1 MNLLEKI
8 NFKGEWFLP
17 EDPENRLVGEL
28 VYTDSLISLY
38 VHGQFSLAGIVGI
51 EKPHKIVFGV
61 IEGSKQVTLC
71 DVFIVNVGSLTLTR
85 YTEPYMPDSEYRVNS
100 FMIGGYYAD
109 GMSYPFCEM
118 RLHLTNFDE
127 WVGITGWGMPEFNYE
142 DRSFALEYKLP
153 QPIVFDIPYAQL
165 SGSINFTAKTPSIPI
180 PLTGL
185 CLRQQVYI
193 NLKSE
198 DKKDLEEWFKTINII
213 QSFFVLAFGRST
225 NIDQLELYDENAKKL
240 VQLYYVQSSIYYA
253 KSFSCYDMLF
263 TYRDVRDGF
272 STYINRWF
280 ELYDKLDDLTWL
292 LVDQFFHNPRSSSND
307 FLNLAQLAEF
317 LHAALYNHPYEDEQ
331 VHAQKVEE
339 IVACVP
345 NQYKDYVRNKIG
357 ANNMTLMGRLRELVD
372 KCPLDLL
379 GEFVQD
385 REKFQNSVRD
395 TRNYFTHYGTGN
407 KKYVVS
413 GNELYVLSKQL
424 RILIM
429 SIIYIELGFPQE
441 ILMNL
446 KKMKQL
452 M

>member
-8 NFKGEWFLP
+8 SFKGEWFLP

-28 VYTDSLISLY
+28 MYTDSLISLY
-38 VHGQFSLAGIVGI
+38 VHGQFSPAGIVGI
-51 EKPHKIVFGV
+51 EKPHKIVYGV

-71 DVFIVNVGSLTLTR
+71 DVFIVHMGSLTLTKDSET
-85 YTEPYMPDSEYRVNS
+85 YIPDSEYRVNS
-100 FMIGGYYAD
+100 FIVGGYYSE
-109 GMSYPFCEM
+109 GMSNRFNDIK
-118 RLHLTNFDE
+118 LHLTNLDE
-127 WVGITGWGMPEFNYE
+127 WVGISGWKMPQISLE
-142 DRSFALEYKLP
+142 DKSFILEYKLP
-153 QPIVFDIPYAQL
+153 HPIDFDIPFAQL
-165 SGSINFTAKTPSIPI
+165 TGSFNVTAKTPSVPI
-180 PLTGL
+180 PLTGMNL
-185 CLRQQVYI
+185 KQRVYLS
-193 NLKSE
+193 LKSE
-198 DKKDLEEWFKTINII
+198 EGKDVEGWFKMINII
-213 QSFFVLAFGRST
+213 QSFLVIALGRST
-225 NIDQLELYDENAKKL
+225 NIDQLELFDSNTKKFI
-240 VQLYYVQSSIYYA
+240 QLYYIQSSLYPTTSI
-253 KSFSCYDMLF
+253 SRYDMLF

-372 KCPLDLL
+372 KCPPELL